1 MQTKL
6 MLVDDHM
13 LFMEGLQYLLE
24 TNGFMVTGKARNGSE
39 AVAKARILKPDII
52 LMDIRMPECS
62 GVDAL
67 RLIKA
72 ENPEIKVIMLT
83 TSDEDEDLYQAM
95 KYGASGYLLKNTDA
109 KELIERIEQ
118 ALHHEASI
126 SHDLATK
133 MIKEIRANSRKEPLS
148 SLENSEKEEQTPL
161 TSRQLEILEMVAEGK
176 TYKEVGEALGL
187 KERTIKYHMEKI
199 LEYFHLE
206 NRSQVI
212 AYASRNR
219 IIDQ

>member
-1 MQTKL
+1 MQIKL
-6 MLVDDHM
+6 LLVDDHL

-24 TNGFMVTGKARNGSE
+24 THGFQVIGKARNGRE
-39 AVAKARILKPDII
+39 AVAKARILNPDIV

-72 ENPEIKVIMLT
+72 EKPELKVIMLT
-83 TSDEDEDLYQAM
+83 TSDEDEDLFQAI
-95 KYGASGYLLKNTDA
+95 KYGASGYMLKNMDA
-109 KELIERIEQ
+109 KELIQRIEQ
-118 ALHHEASI
+118 AFHQEASI
-126 SHDLATK
+126 STDLAAK
-133 MIKEIRANSRKEPLS
+133 LINEFQMYSRKAPLAS
-148 SLENSEKEEQTPL
+148 QESYGKDEQTPL
-161 TSRQLEILEMVAEGK
+161 TDRQLEILGMVAEGK
-176 TYKEVGEALGL
+176 TYKEVGESLGL
-187 KERTIKYHMEKI
+187 KERTIKYHMGKM
-199 LEYFHLE
+199 LEYLHLE